1 MDKPLPFPHVSD
13 ALIDA
18 LEETFPPKDATPK
31 DTYAELQFHGGIRK
45 VVKFLRH
52 QNEMQSENILNS

>member
-1 MDKPLPFPHVSD
+1 MDKPTPFPHVSD
-13 ALIDA
+13 ALIAA
-18 LEETFPPKDATPK
+18 LEEAFPPKDAKPT

-52 QNEMQSENILNS
+52 QNEIQNENILNS